1 MKVIVFPLLPGLEIN
16 LAVVPLVSNPDLCH
30 AADNESNDN
39 TVNSGEVM
47 VSCLP

>member
-1 MKVIVFPLLPGLEIN
+1 MKVIVFPLLPGPEIN
-16 LAVVPLVSNPDLCH
+16 LAVVRLVSNPDLCH

-47 VSCLP
+47 VRCLP